1 MQYLTWLREASDHVG
16 VANLYDLAPG
26 PRSFVHPGVLIS
38 GLLHAAG
45 LGVAAAYLAWKPVA
59 VLALFAG
66 ALVSLGL
73 YPSDRRFLASFGG
86 ALMET
91 LGRKPAR

>member
-1 MQYLTWLREASDHVG
+1 LFVRGRLGFWPY
-16 VANLYDLAPG
+16 G
-26 PRSFVHPGVLIS
+26 PRYVKP
-38 GLLHAAG
+38 LLAG
-45 LGVAAAYLAWKPVA
+45 LIAT
-59 VLALFAG
+59 VLTIGIRALLPTVEGLPALLLFTPLVLVLFAC

-91 LGRKPAR
+91 LGKKPSR